1 MSYAK
6 KWLIS
11 ESLWNELLILKT
23 AVSLLPLSSVTTPK
37 LSISFL
43 LLLPNHTKYLP
54 PSYKCWNVIIQ
65 SMLTAFSRMESLYV
79 LSAAGFLLGTA

>member
-1 MSYAK
+1 MTYAK

-11 ESLWNELLILKT
+11 ESLWNELSVLKT
-23 AVSLLPLSSVTTPK
+23 AVSLLPLSSITTPK
-37 LSISFL
+37 LSISF

-65 SMLTAFSRMESLYV
+65 SMLTAFSRMESLYL
-79 LSAAGFLLGTA
+79 LSVAGFLLGTA